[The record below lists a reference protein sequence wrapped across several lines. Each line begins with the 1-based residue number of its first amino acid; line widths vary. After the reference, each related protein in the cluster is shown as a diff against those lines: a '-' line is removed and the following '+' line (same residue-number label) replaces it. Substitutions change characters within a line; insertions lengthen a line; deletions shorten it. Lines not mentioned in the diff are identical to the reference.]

1 MNIRI
6 TLLAPLA
13 LIAMP
18 AFAEIIPLATLSN
31 YLNSITTAETDFT
44 QVNAD
49 DTISLGKIYIRRPG
63 RMRFEYGPPDS
74 SLVLTSAGTVAIFDA
89 KSNQPPEQYPLS
101 RTPLNIILGANV
113 DLTAPG
119 MVTSHSQIGNA
130 TQIVAQDPDQP
141 GSGSIALMFTA
152 NPTTLRQWIIMD
164 DLGQQTTIILGDLKQ
179 GVDYPP
185 SVFSID
191 SEVAKRNR

>member
-1 MNIRI
+1 MNIRFA
-6 TLLAPLA
+6 LLAPLA
-13 LIAMP
+13 LIAAP
-18 AFAEIIPLATLSN
+18 AFAEVIPLATLSN

-49 DTISLGKIYIRRPG
+49 NTISLGKIYIRRPG
-63 RMRFEYGPPDS
+63 RMRFEYAPPDS

-113 DLTAPG
+113 NLAAAR
-119 MVTSHSQIGNA
+119 MVTSHTEVGNA
-130 TQIVAQDPDQP
+130 TQVVAQDPDHP
-141 GSGSIALMFTA
+141 EYGSIAMIFTA
-152 NPTTLRQWIIMD
+152 NPTTLRQWIITD
-164 DLGQQTTIILGDLKQ
+164 DLGQQTTVILGELKQ
-179 GVDYPP
+179 GLEYQP
-185 SVFSID
+185 SLFSID

>member
-1 MNIRI
+1 
-6 TLLAPLA
+6 
-13 LIAMP
+13 
-18 AFAEIIPLATLSN
+18 
-31 YLNSITTAETDFT
+31 
-44 QVNAD
+44 
-49 DTISLGKIYIRRPG
+49 
-63 RMRFEYGPPDS
+63 
-74 SLVLTSAGTVAIFDA
+74 
-89 KSNQPPEQYPLS
+89 
-101 RTPLNIILGANV
+101 
-113 DLTAPG
+113 

-130 TQIVAQDPDQP
+130 TQIIAQDPDQP

>member
-1 MNIRI
+1 MNICFA
-6 TLLAPLA
+6 LLAPLA
-13 LIAMP
+13 LIAAP
-18 AFAEIIPLATLSN
+18 AFADVIPLATLSN

-49 DTISLGKIYIRRPG
+49 NTISLGKIYIRRPG
-63 RMRFEYGPPDS
+63 RMRFEYAPPDS

-113 DLTAPG
+113 NLAAAR
-119 MVTSHSQIGNA
+119 MVTSHTEVGNA
-130 TQIVAQDPDQP
+130 TQVVAQDPDHP
-141 GSGSIALMFTA
+141 EYGSIAMIFTA
-152 NPTTLRQWIIMD
+152 NPTTLRQWIITD
-164 DLGQQTTIILGDLKQ
+164 DLGQQTTVILGELKQ
-179 GVDYPP
+179 GLEYQP
-185 SVFSID
+185 SLFSID